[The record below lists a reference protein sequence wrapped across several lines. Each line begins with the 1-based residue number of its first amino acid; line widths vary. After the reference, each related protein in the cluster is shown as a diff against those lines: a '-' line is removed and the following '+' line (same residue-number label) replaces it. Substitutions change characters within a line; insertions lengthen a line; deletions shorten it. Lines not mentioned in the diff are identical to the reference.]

1 MKKLFLCILCLL
13 MCSVCAAAPAKKVV
27 LWYQVPEAVLEAQNL
42 ENDVEKGKTEFEAFL
57 MANYSKRFPVQM
69 IKKAPDKELTAADVS
84 LVTRPNWVPIV
95 MKLDLAGVAAV
106 KSLLV
111 NTALLRLR

>member
-42 ENDVEKGKTEFEAFL
+42 EMMLRKVRRNLKPSSWQITASVFL
-57 MANYSKRFPVQM
+57 YR
-69 IKKAPDKELTAADVS
+69 
-84 LVTRPNWVPIV
+84 
-95 MKLDLAGVAAV
+95 
-106 KSLLV
+106 
-111 NTALLRLR
+111 

>member
-1 MKKLFLCILCLL
+1 

-57 MANYSKRFPVQM
+57 MANYGKRFPVQM
-69 IKKAPDKELTAADVS
+69 IKQAAPDKASFSAMIMASKNMTAACCV
-84 LVTRPNWVPIV
+84 
-95 MKLDLAGVAAV
+95 
-106 KSLLV
+106 
-111 NTALLRLR
+111 

>member
-42 ENDVEKGKTEFEAFL
+42 ENDIEVRRNLKPSSWQITASVFL
-57 MANYSKRFPVQM
+57 YR
-69 IKKAPDKELTAADVS
+69 
-84 LVTRPNWVPIV
+84 
-95 MKLDLAGVAAV
+95 
-106 KSLLV
+106 
-111 NTALLRLR
+111 